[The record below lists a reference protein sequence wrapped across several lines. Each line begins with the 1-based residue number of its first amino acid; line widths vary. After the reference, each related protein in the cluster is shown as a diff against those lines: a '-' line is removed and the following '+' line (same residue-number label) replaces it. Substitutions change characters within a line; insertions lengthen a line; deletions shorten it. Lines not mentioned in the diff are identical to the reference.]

1 MVSSEKIVR
10 KFSSLD
16 EYLEVLEKLA
26 KTPVERFVK
35 DKVLIGSMRYYL
47 QVSVET
53 CLDVANH
60 VIASERY
67 RAPKDYSDS
76 FAVLEEEGIIPA
88 DLSAR
93 LRQMAKFRNRLV
105 HLYGEIDDRK
115 VHAIV
120 LTDLGDIEQF
130 RKMII
135 ERFLS

>member
-10 KFSSLD
+10 KFSCLD

-76 FAVLEEEGIIPA
+76 FAVLEEEGIIPE

-120 LTDLGDIEQF
+120 LSDLGDIQQF